1 MRSGAH
7 YGIIRAF
14 AGIEESKSMIIIVYL
29 LGMWAIVIL
38 ISAMTRSAVPGTL
51 FGILGS
57 GILYVLMV
65 RGIIPIQW

>member
-1 MRSGAH
+1 
-7 YGIIRAF
+7 
-14 AGIEESKSMIIIVYL
+14 MIIIVYL